1 MFHAMVNE
9 QERRGRGQAAGHALA
24 TGLLAAG
31 LLATAGLLA
40 SAGTAPA
47 RAEGP
52 ALLSF
57 GVGAFDIDESDN
69 WAAQFEIQYRPS
81 WQLWLIRPMVG
92 FSVTHK
98 GSVYGYG
105 GFGLEIELG
114 SFMLR
119 PSVAAGLYG
128 EGDGK
133 DLGHV
138 IEFRSGVEL
147 SYKFE
152 NQSRLGLE
160 FYHRSNADIGD
171 INPGEESLMLTYA
184 LPLGSLFGR

>member
-69 WAAQFEIQYRPS
+69 RAAQFEIQYRPS
-81 WQLWLIRPMVG
+81 WQLWLIRPRAA
-92 FSVTHK
+92 SA
-98 GSVYGYG
+98 GSTA
-105 GFGLEIELG
+105 I
-114 SFMLR
+114 R
-119 PSVAAGLYG
+119 
-128 EGDGK
+128 
-133 DLGHV
+133 
-138 IEFRSGVEL
+138 
-147 SYKFE
+147 
-152 NQSRLGLE
+152 
-160 FYHRSNADIGD
+160 
-171 INPGEESLMLTYA
+171 
-184 LPLGSLFGR
+184 